1 MSVVRIIATTTEGQ
15 EEVREFTYSS
25 TVELRKIVRDVTG
38 EEVDIES
45 QWEFGLGKMLGDH
58 YRNTGEY
65 SSVETLMLTDE
76 MVAKE
81 SE

>member
-1 MSVVRIIATTTEGQ
+1 MSMVRIIATTTEGQ
-15 EEVREFTYSS
+15 EVIEYPYTD
-25 TVELRKIVRDVTG
+25 TVSLRHIVRDVTG
-38 EEVDIES
+38 EVPAEA

-58 YRNTGEY
+58 YKESGKFQ
-65 SSVETLMLTDE
+65 SVETLMLTDE